1 MRHRAHA
8 MTRVV
13 VGTLRAR
20 AIPIMTAGMFLAAA
34 LVIALILFQNQ
45 ATIDTARA
53 RSATLSQQNQ
63 DLTDQLGQASS
74 RYDRL
79 FEEYKSLYDQ
89 SQKEGVEP
97 LTTDP
102 SEVPSAAT
110 SSSSGTPG
118 ATGSTGDAGPPGK
131 DGADGADG
139 RDGRNGDDGSPGS
152 AGGIGATGT
161 AGEMGVPGQ
170 TGPPGADG
178 AAGPQGPAGPAG
190 TPGADGKNGADGKD
204 GRGVASVSCVLTDT
218 GSAFRFTFT
227 DATTSDVA
235 GTCTPAPTDQPTG
248 EPSDAPTG

>member
-8 MTRVV
+8 MTRVL

-20 AIPIMTAGMFLAAA
+20 AVPIMTAGMFLAAA

-45 ATIDTARA
+45 ATIDTARS

-102 SEVPSAAT
+102 SDVPSAAT
-110 SSSSGTPG
+110 SSSSGTPGTPG

-139 RDGRNGDDGSPGS
+139 RDGRNGDDGSPGT
-152 AGGIGATGT
+152 AGGIGA

-170 TGPPGADG
+170 TGTPGADG
-178 AAGPQGPAGPAG
+178 ATGPPGPAGPAG
-190 TPGADGKNGADGKD
+190 APGTAGKDGADGKD
-204 GRGVASVSCVLTDT
+204 GRGVAAVSCVLTDT

-235 GTCTPAPTDQPTG
+235 GTCTPSPVDEPTDSPTG
-248 EPSDAPTG
+248 